1 MHVIEAASLPIPW
14 TSARLRT
21 TMQAT
26 SYPFSVIAKEL
37 SKGWTLNHCL
47 NEHYAHHNVEFRIE
61 FGLIARLIP
70 LLMDD

>member
-47 NEHYAHHNVEFRIE
+47 DEHYVRHNVEFRIE
-61 FGLIARLIP
+61 LARLMP